1 MYDCTVAAA
10 PEAANPHVLYSFQDW
25 ALQNLCKSTNGLH
38 ITWTL
43 GLGKNNT
50 YYLKFANFKT
60 ANSIFFG
67 QSRLKT
73 PKPNVMYGLHRTPCL
88 EYGLL

>member
-38 ITWTL
+38 ITWIL
-43 GLGKNNT
+43 GLGKNNVT
-50 YYLKFANFKT
+50 
-60 ANSIFFG
+60 
-67 QSRLKT
+67 
-73 PKPNVMYGLHRTPCL
+73 
-88 EYGLL
+88 